1 MFKKILIITVS
12 LLALQGCEKEES
24 SENLTADFKSRLP
37 PLYGLINFD
46 EISLNNDKTI
56 YTINTHIKKSDFTLK
71 SNPSYADTY
80 VKQVPSA
87 LSGLF
92 CTNKTINPKFRK
104 FINPESTAKLIIE
117 DEDKALIS
125 ELTIDQ
131 QFCKDNG
138 FDDFNVNKE
147 INKQIQQGFYD
158 EEYLKAYYVPLM
170 NKALPN
176 EFAPNFTI
184 TKVTGGPGS
193 KLDIFITYTPP
204 QGEPSEKSEYLLE
217 NKIQEIYTNAC
228 ANEASKK
235 DIEMFHSFTWHGIIN
250 EKEVINLTASR
261 NCK

>member
-125 ELTIDQ
+125 ELTID
-131 QFCKDNG
+131 
-138 FDDFNVNKE
+138 
-147 INKQIQQGFYD
+147 
-158 EEYLKAYYVPLM
+158 
-170 NKALPN
+170 
-176 EFAPNFTI
+176 
-184 TKVTGGPGS
+184 
-193 KLDIFITYTPP
+193 
-204 QGEPSEKSEYLLE
+204 
-217 NKIQEIYTNAC
+217 
-228 ANEASKK
+228 
-235 DIEMFHSFTWHGIIN
+235 
-250 EKEVINLTASR
+250 
-261 NCK
+261 